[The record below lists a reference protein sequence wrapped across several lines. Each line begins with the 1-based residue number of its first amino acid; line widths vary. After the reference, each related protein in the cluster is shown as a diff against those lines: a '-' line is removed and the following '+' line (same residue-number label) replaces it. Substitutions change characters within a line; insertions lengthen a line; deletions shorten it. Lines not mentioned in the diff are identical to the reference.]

1 MTSRTLLFALVVA
14 GCGGGPNPHDTSI
27 AGHERLAEQHE
38 AEANA
43 AQSRCPA
50 GAASPC
56 WKAVDRDAV
65 AAHREAAAQHR
76 AASASLREAE
86 ATACVGLSDDDR
98 VMSPFE
104 HHADI
109 AGVEPFVTQIAS
121 SKAGRVMRDAGA
133 TVTFRAVP
141 GLTAEW
147 LQRLVDCH
155 LARNAALG
163 HDVPEMPNCPLVP
176 RGVVAHARSTGAG
189 FAVDIESDDPATA
202 REILARARRL

>member
-1 MTSRTLLFALVVA
+1 MTFQALLIALVVA

-43 AQSRCPA
+43 APSPCPS
-50 GAASPC
+50 GGSPPC
-56 WKAVDRDAV
+56 WKAADRNFV
-65 AAHREAAAQHR
+65 AAHRQAAVQHR

-86 ATACVGLSDDDR
+86 ATACAGLSDDDR

-109 AGVEPFVTQIAS
+109 AGVETFVKQLAS
-121 SKAGRVMRDAGA
+121 GKTGPVRREAGA
-133 TVTFRAVP
+133 TVTFHAVP

-189 FAVDIESDDPATA
+189 FAVDIESDDAATA